1 MKRFTSSKGEL
12 QSKSPVKQAAIGFIV
27 LALFACMT
35 LCLSGCK
42 PPAGQLAANAAI
54 AEMAAIEKH
63 DPESLDYLPQV
74 SGTEQ
79 LEQIGISQAEFYS
92 WWLDGFTY
100 SLGDLEMNFDEDA
113 ADINAKI
120 TCRQLE
126 PIIKQWSNDYVEWL
140 VVNEQAIKAG
150 QTEDPC
156 EYGRLLLQ
164 SLFENTEPVLTECI
178 VQVQKIDDEWSVV
191 GSMDNGVYRDALL
204 GSADNLSG
212 YYELP
217 FAQLADLGVK
227 LPVECT
233 APTQEGQD
241 ISEE

>member
-1 MKRFTSSKGEL
+1 MKRFTSLNGEL
-12 QSKSPVKQAAIGFIV
+12 QSKSSVKQVAIAFAT
-27 LALFACMT
+27 LALFACMA

-63 DPESLDYLPQV
+63 DPESLTYLPQV
-74 SGTEQ
+74 SGAEQ
-79 LEQIGISQAEFYS
+79 LEQIGVSQAEFYG

-100 SLGDLEMNFDEDA
+100 SLGDLEMNIDEDA

-140 VVNEQAIKAG
+140 VANEQAIKAG
-150 QTEDPC
+150 QSEDPC

-164 SLFENTEPVLTECI
+164 SLFENTEPVLTECV

-191 GSMDNGVYRDALL
+191 GNADNGVYRDALL
-204 GSADNLSG
+204 GSTDNLSG

-217 FAQLADLGVK
+217 FNELASLGVK

-233 APTQEGQD
+233 APAQEGQD
-241 ISEE
+241 TSEE

>member
-1 MKRFTSSKGEL
+1 MSRSTSSNGEL
-12 QSKSPVKQAAIGFIV
+12 QSKNPVKRAVIGFIA
-27 LALFACMT
+27 LALFAGMA

-63 DPESLDYLPQV
+63 DPESLAYLPQV
-74 SGTEQ
+74 SGADQ
-79 LEQIGISQAEFYS
+79 LERIGISQAEFYD

-140 VVNEQAIKAG
+140 VANEEAIKAG

-178 VQVQKIDDEWSVV
+178 VQVQKVDDEWSVV
-191 GSMDNGVYRDALL
+191 GSADNGVYRDALL
-204 GSADNLSG
+204 GSVDDLSG
-212 YYELP
+212 YYQLP
-217 FAQLADLGVK
+217 FAQLVDLGVK
-227 LPVECT
+227 LPVST
-233 APTQEGQD
+233 DGDAGDQANP
-241 ISEE
+241 EE

>member
-1 MKRFTSSKGEL
+1 MKRFISSNGEL
-12 QSKSPVKQAAIGFIV
+12 QGKRSVKQAAIGFIA
-27 LALFACMT
+27 LALFACMAF
-35 LCLSGCK
+35 CLSGCK

-63 DPESLDYLPQV
+63 DPESLGYLPQV
-74 SGTEQ
+74 SGADQ
-79 LEQIGISQAEFYS
+79 LEQIGISQAEFYG

-140 VVNEQAIKAG
+140 AVNEQAIKAG

-164 SLFENTEPVLTECI
+164 SLFENTEPVLTECT

-191 GSMDNGVYRDALL
+191 GSVDNGVYRDALL

-217 FAQLADLGVK
+217 FAQLAEMGVK
-227 LPVECT
+227 LPVSGT
-233 APTQEGQD
+233 APAQEGQD
-241 ISEE
+241 TSEE